1 MIHESAIAQLSDPLK
16 RLLTG
21 SMEEAVLGC
30 TVWEDVQKETF
41 ERLAQFAYL
50 GDYEAEMPRSMGKH
64 DSEGEFGR

>member
-1 MIHESAIAQLSDPLK
+1 
-16 RLLTG
+16 
-21 SMEEAVLGC
+21 MEEAVLGC